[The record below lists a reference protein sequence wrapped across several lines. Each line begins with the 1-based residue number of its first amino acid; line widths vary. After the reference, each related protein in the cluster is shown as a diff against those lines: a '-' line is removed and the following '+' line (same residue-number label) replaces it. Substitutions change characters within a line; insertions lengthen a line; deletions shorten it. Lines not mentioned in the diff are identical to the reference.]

1 LTKLAI
7 SSIMRGMTRN
17 DLLKEIDR
25 YLATHEISAREFSRQ
40 ATGDSGLVS
49 RLRADK
55 ANVTWRTI
63 ERIKDYM
70 SQHRIAAE

>member
-1 LTKLAI
+1 
-7 SSIMRGMTRN
+7 MRGMTR
-17 DLLKEIDR
+17 DELLNEIDR

-49 RLRADK
+49 RLRSGK

-63 ERIKDYM
+63 ERIKSYM
-70 SQHRIAAE
+70 NQHRIAAE